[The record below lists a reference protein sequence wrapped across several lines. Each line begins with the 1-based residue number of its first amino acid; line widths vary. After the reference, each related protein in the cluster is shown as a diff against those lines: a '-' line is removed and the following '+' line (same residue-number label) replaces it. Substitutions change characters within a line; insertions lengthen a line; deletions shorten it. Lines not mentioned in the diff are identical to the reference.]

1 MRQLIHLASHRCFQG
16 LHRQPQQDNRSPF
29 NQWMNP
35 IQLSVLFFLLS
46 GSHALFAADINPKSS
61 QSILDLIRVIM
72 WGIAVPALVIGG
84 IGLGIYTWIRRNKSS
99 LSRFFRKRFR
109 TGKPPSELRY
119 SSTLPPT
126 YPPSRVVNSSEA
138 EREQVAPSLP
148 EPQTLEAISLKDLE
162 QVLTLRERRRIH
174 EYYDA
179 IAMIIKRY
187 VGEKYQIKILDAT
200 TGQILQALPH
210 DLTDIVVD
218 HVGEILRM
226 CDMVQLSRHR
236 PSRSELDRI
245 YQTAKEFLESQ
256 IVVPSAE
263 TNAPE
268 DENEIDE
275 DYDRYRRMMM

>member
-1 MRQLIHLASHRCFQG
+1 MQQLIHLVSHRYFQW
-16 LHRQPQQDNRSPF
+16 LHRQPQQDSRSPF
-29 NQWMNP
+29 NQLMNP

-46 GSHALFAADINPKSS
+46 GSHALFAADINSKSS
-61 QSILDLIRVIM
+61 QSILDLIGVIM

-84 IGLGIYTWIRRNKSS
+84 IGLGIYAWIRRNKSS
-99 LSRFFRKRFR
+99 LSRFFRNRFR
-109 TGKPPSELRY
+109 TGKPSELRY

-126 YPPSRVVNSSEA
+126 YPPSRVVNPSER
-138 EREQVAPSLP
+138 EREQVAPSRP

-162 QVLTLRERRRIH
+162 QVLTLRERRRIR

-200 TGQILQALPH
+200 TGQILQVLPH

-236 PSRSELDRI
+236 PSRSELDRT
-245 YQTAKEFLESQ
+245 YRTAKEFLESQ